1 VIDGRSVLA
10 VITARG
16 GSKGL
21 PRKNIRP
28 LGGKPLL
35 AWSIDAAKRA
45 AYIDRLVLSS
55 EDAEIIAVAR
65 EWGCEVPYV
74 RPAEL
79 AGDEATSM
87 QVLTHLLG
95 ALPEKYDYLAL
106 LQPTSPLRRPEDIER
121 ALEKCHAA
129 GAPAC
134 MSVCEPDKSPYW
146 MYSLDA
152 ADRLVPLLPMKERPP
167 RRQQLPKTYVANGAV
182 FIARCDWLLRTGD
195 FLAAETI
202 AYVMPPE
209 RSIDVDKLQDLQLI
223 ELLIGGA
230 PTPLTTEP

>member
-1 VIDGRSVLA
+1 MIDGRSVLA

-21 PRKNIRP
+21 PRKNLRP

-35 AWSIDAAKRA
+35 AWTIEAAKKA

-55 EDAEIIAVAR
+55 EDAEIIDTAEA
-65 EWGCEVPYV
+65 WGCEVPYV

-79 AGDEATSM
+79 ASDEATSM
-87 QVLTHLLG
+87 QVLIHLLG
-95 ALPEKYDYLAL
+95 VLPERYDYLVL
-106 LQPTSPLRRPEDIER
+106 LQPTSPLREPQDIEK

-134 MSVCEPDKSPYW
+134 ISVSEPEKSPYW
-146 MYSLDA
+146 MYRLDA
-152 ADRLVPLLPMKERPP
+152 GDRLAPLLPLGDRPP
-167 RRQQLPKTYVANGAV
+167 RRQQLPKAYAANGAL
-182 FIARCDWLLRTGD
+182 FIARCEWLIETGD
-195 FLAAETI
+195 FLGPETV

-209 RSIDVDKLQDLQLI
+209 RSIDVDTALDLRLL
-223 ELLIGGA
+223 ELLVA
-230 PTPLTTEP
+230 ERSPAA